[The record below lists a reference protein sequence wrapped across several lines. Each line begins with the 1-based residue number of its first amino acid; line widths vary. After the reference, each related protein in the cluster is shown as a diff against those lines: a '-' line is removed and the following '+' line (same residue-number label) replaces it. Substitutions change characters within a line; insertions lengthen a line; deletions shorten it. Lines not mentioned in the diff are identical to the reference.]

1 MDERQVNL
9 QHYLSCNIKA
19 RILKSR
25 VTKSET
31 DRMSLMESLAYTLH
45 LTRHGN
51 I

>member
-31 DRMSLMESLAYTLH
+31 GLNSREQN
-45 LTRHGN
+45 R
-51 I
+51 